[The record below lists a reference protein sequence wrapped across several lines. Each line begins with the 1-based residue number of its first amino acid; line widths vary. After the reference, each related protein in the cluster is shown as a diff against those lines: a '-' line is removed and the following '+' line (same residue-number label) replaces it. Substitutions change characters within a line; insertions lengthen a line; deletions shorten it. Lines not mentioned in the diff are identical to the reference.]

1 MGGFTLYLTVLA
13 SRPWPKVLRPA
24 SQLELTNGANSQ
36 NTISQQPKS
45 SEDLR
50 GFSLEFVVE
59 FYFLIPNF
67 YVFEGQTACQVWA
80 KRGMNRPDFS
90 EDSPFD
96 FGQLDPKFDHLGMI
110 GYPYGL
116 LFLNTYNTNWM
127 VFVQLLS
134 YELDSPPPSSSW
146 LSATGEEE
154 ASAPKRGKT
163 KVDGAWWKQCETS
176 DFLGFSQAASKNWRR
191 HVQFLLSKIYYCFGM

>member
-1 MGGFTLYLTVLA
+1 MWFFEQNEGNNITTPEFIVCFLLTLLTHVPFSMGGFTLYLTVLA
-13 SRPWPKVLRPA
+13 SRHWPKVLRPA

-50 GFSLEFVVE
+50 GFSLEIVVE

-67 YVFEGQTACQVWA
+67 FVFEGQTACQVWA

-90 EDSPFD
+90 EDSLFD

-110 GYPYGL
+110 GFPYGL
-116 LFLNTYNTNWM
+116 VFLNTYNTN
-127 VFVQLLS
+127 
-134 YELDSPPPSSSW
+134 LDDVCSIVIIWTGFPSTIQFMAFCHRWGGSIC
-146 LSATGEEE
+146 TQ
-154 ASAPKRGKT
+154 KR
-163 KVDGAWWKQCETS
+163 
-176 DFLGFSQAASKNWRR
+176 
-191 HVQFLLSKIYYCFGM
+191 